1 MKQGPCLVWNAQV
14 PPQRGRIGAND
25 AQIGL
30 DTTELRLAWES
41 RSWAERPRRVYS
53 APLHHGIVMG
63 MLKAD
68 LEAAGFELVETHIS
82 WVFLGEAEVFKVK
95 RPVDVGFLDFTTLE
109 KRREACDAEV
119 RLNRRLAPDV
129 YIDVVPITVDATGVH
144 EIAGR
149 GTVVDWAVHMH
160 RLAIKSRADEL
171 LKAGLLQPAHIDEL
185 AVHIARFHE
194 SLSCDAETSRYG
206 DVTTIRRNVRENFAQ
221 TRGSIGDYLSAEQA
235 SEIESWQVDVLGDE
249 ERFTARVETGRV
261 RDGHG
266 DLRLEHVYF
275 GTDRSITIIDC
286 IEFNERFRYGDICAD
301 IAFLSMDLAW
311 HGRVDLAERFLARY
325 ARESNDYDLYSVVNF
340 YESYRAFV
348 RGKVAALLADD
359 TEASTDA
366 RERAR
371 REARRYFLLALA
383 YERPPLVPP
392 RVVLVG
398 GMIASG
404 KSRTA
409 ATIGALLAAPV
420 VSSDRTRKHLMGRG
434 PTASMQSKAWSGA
447 YSPSV
452 TEAVYEEFWR
462 LSDAIISSGRPVVL
476 DASFRTA
483 AMRATARRLAERHGV
498 PFLLVE
504 CSAPRELIL
513 ERLAARDR
521 VGAHESD
528 ARTDVL
534 EEFERRFEPID
545 ELPPSEH
552 FRLDTSRPRED
563 AQKELEA
570 IFGS

>member
-1 MKQGPCLVWNAQV
+1 
-14 PPQRGRIGAND
+14 
-25 AQIGL
+25 
-30 DTTELRLAWES
+30 
-41 RSWAERPRRVYS
+41 
-53 APLHHGIVMG
+53 MG

-68 LEAAGFELVETHIS
+68 LEAAGFELIETHIS

-119 RLNRRLAPDV
+119 RLNRRLTRDV
-129 YIDVVPITVDATGVH
+129 YIDVVPITVDAAGVH

-149 GTVVDWAVHMH
+149 GTVVDWAVHMR
-160 RLAIKSRADEL
+160 RLAMESRADEL
-171 LKAGLLQPAHIDEL
+171 LRAGLLEPGHIDEL

-194 SLSCDAETSRYG
+194 GLRCDAETSRHG
-206 DVTTIRRNVRENFAQ
+206 DVTTIRRNVKENFAQ

-235 SEIESWQVDVLGDE
+235 SEIERWQLDVLGDE
-249 ERFTARVETGRV
+249 ERFTARVDTGRV

-275 GTDRSITIIDC
+275 GSDRSITIIDC

-398 GMIASG
+398 GTIASG

-409 ATIGALLAAPV
+409 ATLGALLAAPV

-447 YSPSV
+447 YSPSA
-452 TEAVYEEFWR
+452 TEAVYEELWR
-462 LSDAIISSGRPVVL
+462 LADIVLSSGRPVVL

-483 AMRATARRLAERHGV
+483 AMRDAARSLASRHGV

-504 CSAPRELIL
+504 CSAPRQLTR
-513 ERLAARDR
+513 ERLASRER
-521 VGAHESD
+521 VTAHESD
-528 ARTDVL
+528 ARADL
-534 EEFERRFEPID
+534 FDEFEGQFERID

-552 FRLDTSRPRED
+552 MRLDTSRERDENR
-563 AQKELEA
+563 QRLEA
-570 IFGS
+570 ILES